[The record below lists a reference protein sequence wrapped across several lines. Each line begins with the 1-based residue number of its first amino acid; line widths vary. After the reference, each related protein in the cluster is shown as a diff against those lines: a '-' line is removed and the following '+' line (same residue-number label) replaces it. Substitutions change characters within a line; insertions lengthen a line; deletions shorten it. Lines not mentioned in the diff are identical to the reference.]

1 MTRRKSKMDKLREEF
16 REFLEEEGFN
26 ETINDE
32 LNEIINDCGVEFGKY
47 ARMVKL
53 YLEENYWDKY
63 YDLILSREFIKYF
76 QSVEERASKLY
87 EKHFDEYLA
96 IYQDEDFAKVILYEF
111 ITKEIVEAD
120 CNWFFSCRIKNWNN
134 RKEAFFRGV
143 ASIDFVLQNRSI
155 FSNCC
160 LKK

>member
-32 LNEIINDCGVEFGKY
+32 LNGIIKDCGVEFGKY

-76 QSVEERASKLY
+76 QSVDERASKLY

-96 IYQDEDFAKVILYEF
+96 IYQDEDFARVILYEF

-120 CNWFFSCRIKNWNN
+120 CN
-134 RKEAFFRGV
+134 
-143 ASIDFVLQNRSI
+143 
-155 FSNCC
+155 
-160 LKK
+160 